1 MHWICQQCIGF
12 ATIVINCVLT
22 THWIWSMIVIYAVG
36 LPPRIV
42 REDDR
47 PRPTKQGTFK
57 MFMSFKYFNNTW

>member
-1 MHWICQQCIGF
+1 
-12 ATIVINCVLT
+12 
-22 THWIWSMIVIYAVG
+22 MIVIYAVG